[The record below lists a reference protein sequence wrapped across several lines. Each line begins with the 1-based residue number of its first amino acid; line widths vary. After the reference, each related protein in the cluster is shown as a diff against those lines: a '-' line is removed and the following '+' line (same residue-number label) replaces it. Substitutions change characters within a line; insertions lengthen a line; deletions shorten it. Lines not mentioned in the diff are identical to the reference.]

1 MACVLAVDDL
11 KSMRHMM
18 SLTLSDAGFEVK
30 KANNGR
36 EALQKLVDARPDLIL
51 ADIDMPKMDGLELTR
66 SIRTNPALANIP
78 VLLVST
84 DAQSGELDI
93 PRAKAA
99 GADGWLCK
107 PLNSEQLVDAI
118 NRLVLSN
125 NE

>member
-18 SLTLSDAGFEVK
+18 TLTLSGAGFEVK

-36 EALQKLVDARPDLIL
+36 EALQKLVDAHPDLIL
-51 ADIDMPKMDGLELTR
+51 ADIDMPRMNGLELTR
-66 SIRTNPALANIP
+66 SIRTDPAMANIP
-78 VLLVST
+78 ILLVSS
-84 DAQSGELDI
+84 DVQSGELDI
-93 PRAKAA
+93 PRAEAA

-107 PLNSEQLVDAI
+107 PLNSAQLVDAI
-118 NRLVLSN
+118 NRLVPRK